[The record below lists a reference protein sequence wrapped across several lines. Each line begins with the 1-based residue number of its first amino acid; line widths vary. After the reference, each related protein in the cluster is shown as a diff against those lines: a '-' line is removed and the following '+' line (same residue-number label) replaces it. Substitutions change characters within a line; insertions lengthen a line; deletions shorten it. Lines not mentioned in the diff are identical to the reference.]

1 MLRIENIKKIIDR
14 KVMGGWVVR
23 NINQHPTQEKYMFD
37 IHCLSPIGVVM
48 DRCTISVNRRGTMNL
63 CNKTNKM
70 RATYFFNYNG
80 NGTNICGS
88 ADWLADMNNFVGQ
101 LALIITEYH
110 NKK

>member
-1 MLRIENIKKIIDR
+1 MLHIQNIRKALNR
-14 KVMGGWVVR
+14 KVMGGWVIKDV
-23 NINQHPTQEKYMFD
+23 NGHPTQAKYMFD

-70 RATYFFNYNG
+70 RPIYFFNYNG

-101 LALIITEYH
+101 LALIIKEYH